1 MYGENVFV
9 AAAGEINHQQLL
21 FSGFSRIIFSA
32 WARA

>member
-21 FSGFSRIIFSA
+21 FFRVLAHHLQRVGQS
-32 WARA
+32 